1 MMAKQFQE
9 NQLNDLN
16 KYQAFLEEIRSLEY
30 AGKSEEVRHN
40 LATIEEVI
48 IESNKLT
55 QNADIYTSLVEK
67 KPQGISSKSKRALDE
82 LKQKVGAL
90 VADFIQNNDLH

>member
-1 MMAKQFQE
+1 MK
-9 NQLNDLN
+9 
-16 KYQAFLEEIRSLEY
+16 EIQTLEY

-40 LATIEEVI
+40 LALIEEVI

-55 QNADIYTSLVEK
+55 QNADIYTSLLEK
-67 KPQGISSKSKRALDE
+67 KPQGVSSKSKRALDE